1 MVRLTTRQLP
11 LSITLV
17 QLVLVLVLLAVG
29 GCGAFDD
36 DGAAD
41 GRDLADYV
49 ERLGRVLA
57 IDVAVVV
64 DAPGPLF
71 PTARDLRIEVPRVEI
86 ALLQF
91 VDLHGCDMGALVGY
105 RNSPLG
111 RTQGASQRLGYEA
124 AWLAASQRCGDRAP
138 EWLVVLQTE
147 KRALLPV
154 LFWNAVIAGDEMRVA
169 VGASAAPGR
178 TDFGDQLRGLRDA
191 LDGLTQSPDIGADG
205 FDLQAFEQLLGALRS
220 GSHVGQARQSWRR
233 WRAHLEAA
241 GSALQSEARQ
251 VCRNG
256 RPTPRSKIL
265 ANVFARYYIE
275 RIQPRLAAE
284 MRAHEDWVRGLEA
297 LSMRLDA
304 VATPAYRDWF
314 DAVLAPAA
322 PGSEWRRTQLAVV
335 EHARAWQG
343 LFDACGLDPR
353 TALGQ
358 D

>member
-1 MVRLTTRQLP
+1 MPV
-11 LSITLV
+11 SIALVLLLV
-17 QLVLVLVLLAVG
+17 QLVAG
-29 GCGAFDD
+29 GCRAADETM
-36 DGAAD
+36 AD
-41 GRDLADYV
+41 GRDLTDYL

-57 IDVAVVV
+57 IDPAVLV

-71 PTARDLRIEVPRVEI
+71 PAARDLRIDVPRAEI
-86 ALLQF
+86 APLQF

-124 AWLAASQRCGDRAP
+124 AWIAAVQRCGDRAP
-138 EWLVVLQTE
+138 EWLVALETE

-154 LFWNAVIAGDEMRVA
+154 LFWNAVIAGDELRVA

-178 TDFGDQLRGLRDA
+178 ADFGDQLRGLLDA
-191 LDGLTQSPDIGADG
+191 FDGLSQSADTHRDG

-220 GSHVGQARQSWRR
+220 GSHVGPARQSWRR

-241 GSALQSEARQ
+241 SAALQSEAQR

-256 RPTPRSKIL
+256 RPTPRSEIL

-314 DAVLAPAA
+314 DAVLAPTT
-322 PGSEWRRTQLAVV
+322 PGSEWRRTQQAVV
-335 EHARAWQG
+335 EHARAWQD